1 MDFDK
6 GMWYVILAFL
16 QAGLNEHE
24 MGAKLDILI
33 PILVKEL
40 GQQREWVMREEKIR
54 EMAEQARQAIRK
66 VAETKKGFKE
76 ENRLNKTHGM
86 LERD

>member
-6 GMWYVILAFL
+6 GLWYVILAFL
-16 QAGLNEHE
+16 EAGLNEHE
-24 MGAKLDILI
+24 MGEKLNVLT

-40 GQQREWVMREEKIR
+40 DQQREWVMREEKIR
-54 EMAEQARQAIRK
+54 EMAEQARQAVRK

-76 ENRLNKTHGM
+76 ENRCNKRLAM